1 MTEPM
6 GHAIDTKGLRERNIP
21 QHAPTTEGAKKVVED
36 LNAEEEDTLEAAKN
50 KKTFGRTPNGT
61 GKYLCYINL
70 DFYDASSQ
78 SHLTNRCTCP
88 VPEIV
93 VLPFRDSFMANNIYV

>member
-36 LNAEEEDTLEAAKN
+36 LN
-50 KKTFGRTPNGT
+50 GT

-88 VPEIV
+88 LPEIV